1 MKWLLS
7 FSVLF
12 SLQVSAEVSPNH
24 VDEMIDQ
31 MVTKNVI
38 SKAEAE
44 KAKIRMRS
52 MSPDQ
57 WSQINAQA
65 EKVAAA
71 RSPASVTPSNNRI
84 EEVKGIDLD
93 SAQFKQ
99 IQSDIGKIVP
109 QYKD

>member
-12 SLQVSAEVSPNH
+12 SLQVSAEVSPSH

-65 EKVAAA
+65 EKVAA
-71 RSPASVTPSNNRI
+71 RSPASVSPSNNRI